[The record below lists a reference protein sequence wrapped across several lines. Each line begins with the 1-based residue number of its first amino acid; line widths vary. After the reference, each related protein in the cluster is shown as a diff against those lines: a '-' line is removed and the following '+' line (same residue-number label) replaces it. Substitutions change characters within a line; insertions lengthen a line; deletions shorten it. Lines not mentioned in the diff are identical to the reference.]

1 VNVALWII
9 AGLLAAAFAGA
20 GLMKLAQ
27 PKAKLAAAGMG
38 WTEDFT
44 DGQVKGIGAV
54 EVLGA
59 VGLVLPAAL
68 GIAEVLTPLAAL
80 GLALTMVGAAITHLR
95 RGEGSM
101 VPVNVVLGG
110 LALFVAVM
118 RFGPQS
124 F

>member
-1 VNVALWII
+1 MNVVLWII
-9 AGLLAAAFAGA
+9 AGLLAVAFAGA
-20 GLMKLAQ
+20 GLMKLTQ
-27 PKAKLAAAGMG
+27 PKAKLAASGMA
-38 WTEDFT
+38 WTEDFS

-59 VGLVLPAAL
+59 IGLILPAAT
-68 GIAEVLTPLAAL
+68 GIATFLTPLAAV
-80 GLALTMVGAAITHLR
+80 GLALTMVGAAITHVR

-110 LALFVAVM
+110 LALFVGIM
-118 RFGPQS
+118 RFGPNA